1 MKRGTANTGTPF
13 FSCRQL
19 LRHPFS
25 EIRFLERARILCV
38 QSAAPMTPLQWLI
51 AFAGCLAVVVF
62 ACTARSVDARILEAS
77 KKAGEYEVT
86 IQIDKNPP
94 IIGANHI
101 EVEIKDSGGRVVT
114 DAKVLINYYMPP
126 MPRMVPMFYKTDALV
141 RGGKFRAT
149 MNFIMSG
156 PWVIAVKITLGG
168 KTTTA
173 KFNVDAQ

>member
-25 EIRFLERARILCV
+25 EIRLLERARTFCV

-51 AFAGCLAVVVF
+51 AFTGFPALVIF
-62 ACTARSVDARILEAS
+62 ACTTSIVDARILEAS

-94 IIGANHI
+94 IIGANPI